1 MKYKKFLKQVI
12 INLLFEVKEAMSI
25 LFIKEL
31 NHSTGSKSL
40 YQKATMKINVG
51 EHIALIGP
59 NGSGK
64 TTLLNIISGKVS
76 ADKIDLIFFPY
87 VKMGYLDQHQLV
99 DNNIS
104 ALDYLKTAY
113 KDLFLKEQM
122 INELYHQLSLN
133 YEEKILNKALKLQT
147 ELDNSDFYN
156 VEKEINNLVIG
167 LAIDKSSL
175 AQKLSSLSGGQ
186 KSKILL
192 AKLLLSK
199 NDFLLLD
206 EPTNFLDTQQVNWLA
221 SFLQTYPYAFLL
233 ISHDQAFVNK
243 VAHIIYAI
251 ENFNLVRYVGNF
263 DHYLELKQ
271 LNQRQYLMEYQGQQ
285 KKIDKLQT
293 YVNKNI
299 ARKSTAKSAQSRKK
313 QLEKME
319 IIAKPQKISKPNF
332 NFKYRRSLTSVT
344 LKVKDLTI
352 GYTKPLINSLSFT
365 IKEGEKWL
373 VQGYNGIGKTTL
385 LETLTGN
392 IKPISGIITIGDNVT
407 IGYFKQFYNFPE
419 LSPIQYLKSL
429 NPEIDDGEIR
439 KILASFGIKRELAMQ
454 TLNKLSGGEQTKVR
468 LAVLSL
474 IPCSLLILDEPTNHL
489 DDLAKDSLLEA
500 ITNYSGT
507 VLLTSHDI
515 NFNTSWVD
523 KTLNFIDF
531 MIKNDKIK

>member
-1 MKYKKFLKQVI
+1 
-12 INLLFEVKEAMSI
+12 MSI

-454 TLNKLSGGEQTKVR
+454 TLNKLSGGEQTKVL

>member
-25 LFIKEL
+25 LFIKKL
-31 NHSTGSKSL
+31 SHSTGGKSL

-76 ADKIDLIFFPY
+76 ADKIDLNFFPY

-104 ALDYLKTAY
+104 ALDYLKTSY

-167 LAIDKSSL
+167 LAIDKLLL

-206 EPTNFLDTQQVNWLA
+206 EPTNFLDTEQVNWLA

-332 NFKYRRSLTSVT
+332 NFKYRRSLTSVS

-429 NPEIDDGEIR
+429 NPEMDDGEIR

-454 TLNKLSGGEQTKVR
+454 SLNKLSGGEQTKVR

-474 IPCSLLILDEPTNHL
+474 VPCSLLILDEPTNHL

-523 KTLNFIDF
+523 KTLNFVDF

>member
-12 INLLFEVKEAMSI
+12 INLLFEVKEVMSI

-31 NHSTGSKSL
+31 SHSTGSKSL

-76 ADKIDLIFFPY
+76 ADKIDLNFFPY

-167 LAIDKSSL
+167 LAIDKLLL

-206 EPTNFLDTQQVNWLA
+206 EPTNFLDTEQVNWLA
-221 SFLQTYPYAFLL
+221 SFLQTYQYAFLL

-299 ARKSTAKSAQSRKK
+299 ARKSTAKSGQSRKK

-332 NFKYRRSLTSVT
+332 NFKYRRSLTSVS

-429 NPEIDDGEIR
+429 NPEMDDAEIR
-439 KILASFGIKRELAMQ
+439 KILASFGIKRELAMRS
-454 TLNKLSGGEQTKVR
+454 LNKLSGGEQTKVR

-474 IPCSLLILDEPTNHL
+474 VPCSLLILDEPTNHL

-523 KTLNFIDF
+523 KTLNFVDF